1 MFGVGEALGGAISA
15 QNPDEFGGEEAAMP
29 EEMPQTG
36 MGGTSS
42 NGWMTTLWASV
53 TALMAGGAALFLRKK
68 KNA

>member
-15 QNPDEFGGEEAAMP
+15 QNPDQFGGDENMMP

-36 MGGTSS
+36 MGGTS
-42 NGWMTTLWASV
+42 NDGWMTALWASV
-53 TALMAGGAALFLRKK
+53 TALVGGVAALFIRKK